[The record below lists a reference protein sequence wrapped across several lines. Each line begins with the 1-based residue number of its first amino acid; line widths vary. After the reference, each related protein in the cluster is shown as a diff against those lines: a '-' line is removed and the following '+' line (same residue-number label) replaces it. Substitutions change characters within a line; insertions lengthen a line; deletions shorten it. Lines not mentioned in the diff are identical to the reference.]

1 MHPLEG
7 LAGQAR
13 WAARN
18 LAHNLDFVPE
28 EKWNWKPTPTSKSA
42 QEILNEVVV
51 VLTGMKPVLTGGQWT
66 TPSAPIV
73 TDRTQAKQQ
82 VIDAANAFADAL
94 RSVNPADLGRQ
105 VELPFATLPLE
116 RCAGIPIV
124 ELIHHHGQIAY
135 LQTMWGD
142 TQSHFFEMGS

>member
-1 MHPLEG
+1 MSPLEG
-7 LAGQAR
+7 LAGQAQ

-18 LAHNLDFVPE
+18 IAYNLDFVPE

-42 QEILNEVVV
+42 QEIVNEVVV
-51 VLTGMKPVLTGGQWT
+51 VLHAMKPVLTGGAWT
-66 TPSAPIV
+66 PPSAPIV

-82 VIDAANAFADAL
+82 VVDAANAFADAL
-94 RSVNPADLGRQ
+94 RSVIPADLQRQ

-116 RCAGIPIV
+116 RCAAIPIV
-124 ELIHHHGQIAY
+124 ELLHHHGQIAY

-142 TQSHFFEMGS
+142 TQSHFFEIGN